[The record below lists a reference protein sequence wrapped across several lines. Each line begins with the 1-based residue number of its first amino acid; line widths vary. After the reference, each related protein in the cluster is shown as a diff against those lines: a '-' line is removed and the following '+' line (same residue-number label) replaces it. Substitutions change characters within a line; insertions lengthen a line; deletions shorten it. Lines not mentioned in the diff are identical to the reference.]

1 MVSPLSNRMSRMS
14 RIGKKR
20 EKTLQKP
27 QPLKLS
33 TGFAEWSTTVGVWSM
48 WRCTFSVPEIE
59 DIHARM
65 GDTITTSFADVG
77 ASM

>member
-1 MVSPLSNRMSRMS
+1 
-14 RIGKKR
+14 
-20 EKTLQKP
+20 
-27 QPLKLS
+27 
-33 TGFAEWSTTVGVWSM
+33 M